1 MISRI
6 KELIHPLPGYTI
18 LHVSTKAD
26 ELTSTLSQMLLDV
39 KGTLNLAIYEPSDV
53 LEEFDENVKVQYLD
67 GYDKIF
73 RALPRD
79 NDIVIFKDVLARHSD
94 RERMLKNAYITL
106 ANAAQIII
114 LEKKGVMD
122 VSEVKSWL
130 YEREFR
136 AANEI
141 DIIEGYDLIMA
152 KKMHMWGNG
161 L

>member
-1 MISRI
+1 
-6 KELIHPLPGYTI
+6 
-18 LHVSTKAD
+18 
-26 ELTSTLSQMLLDV
+26 MLLDV